1 MSCTSPKESPPG
13 CITVVTTDQFVR
25 LRDDKG
31 YITLIATIRER
42 YASQLAKVAIVKTEA
57 VVATPYMQR
66 NGHGYA
72 NRNSHG
78 HSLGHNLGPSHGYG
92 VRLSV
97 PGGGAPRGRGGG
109 SSRYIGTIGNNRID
123 SIRWAS
129 SSQAA
134 PPNSIRHHRV
144 PLFGGEGS
152 SNSSTLFS
160 KSLMSLLNK
169 LTEANFDKVSTK
181 IGICVRDAIDS
192 SQGNDADSSRVDDSS
207 HDADSS
213 HVDDSSRVDDISL
226 VLANAILAKCYQDH
240 GFIHMYSNLF
250 QFLVS
255 RSGIIMR
262 SVLDSFV
269 SDSIASFHEEEYELP
284 SVDQYDAFCVT
295 TKRIHVAVGRNL
307 TILNLIGLNLVST
320 SRRAYLS
327 EIVGIFE
334 SNIPG
339 RRAEVAIEL
348 IAGFAAQFAR
358 KNSRNEDSLG
368 KQECDIM
375 EGLVE
380 RFIEREDVTLKIRFK
395 LMGLLDTIV
404 SYRKR

>member
-1 MSCTSPKESPPG
+1 
-13 CITVVTTDQFVR
+13 
-25 LRDDKG
+25 
-31 YITLIATIRER
+31 
-42 YASQLAKVAIVKTEA
+42 
-57 VVATPYMQR
+57 
-66 NGHGYA
+66 
-72 NRNSHG
+72 
-78 HSLGHNLGPSHGYG
+78 
-92 VRLSV
+92 
-97 PGGGAPRGRGGG
+97 
-109 SSRYIGTIGNNRID
+109 
-123 SIRWAS
+123 
-129 SSQAA
+129 
-134 PPNSIRHHRV
+134 
-144 PLFGGEGS
+144 
-152 SNSSTLFS
+152 
-160 KSLMSLLNK
+160 MSLLNK

-368 KQECDIM
+368 KQGCDIM